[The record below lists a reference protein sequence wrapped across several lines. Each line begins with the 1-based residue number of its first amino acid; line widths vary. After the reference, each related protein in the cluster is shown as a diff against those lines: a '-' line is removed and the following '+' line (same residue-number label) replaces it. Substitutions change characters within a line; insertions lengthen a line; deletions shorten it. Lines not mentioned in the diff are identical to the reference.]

1 MIVKKGQLT
10 TRVARKLSER
20 YGSRGLDVL
29 YAHGERGTDPEE
41 QLGLIVCW
49 FGSKDTRDSHLAF
62 PDIAVVSQDSSR
74 VLVLIEIE
82 ESSAPPKKLMGDA
95 LTTLIGDHITFQ
107 ERRELKVGLWTRLVV
122 LAKADKVAMGIPRLK
137 LLQERL
143 NEIKGQLRS
152 GNASVQQVVIG
163 TFRDESDL
171 ETKLFREIE
180 KALVSNV

>member
-1 MIVKKGQLT
+1 M
-10 TRVARKLSER
+10 
-20 YGSRGLDVL
+20 
-29 YAHGERGTDPEE
+29 
-41 QLGLIVCW
+41 
-49 FGSKDTRDSHLAF
+49 
-62 PDIAVVSQDSSR
+62 
-74 VLVLIEIE
+74 LIEIE
-82 ESSAPPKKLMGDA
+82 ESSAPPKKLMADT

-107 ERRELKVGLWTRLVV
+107 GRRELKVGSWTRLVV

>member
-1 MIVKKGQLT
+1 MG
-10 TRVARKLSER
+10 R
-20 YGSRGLDVL
+20 
-29 YAHGERGTDPEE
+29 
-41 QLGLIVCW
+41 IVCW

-82 ESSAPPKKLMGDA
+82 ESSAPPKKLMADA

-107 ERRELKVGLWTRLVV
+107 GRRELKVGLWTRIVV

-143 NEIKGQLRS
+143 NEIRGQLRS

-163 TFRDESDL
+163 TFQDQTNL
-171 ETKLFREIE
+171 KAKLFREIE

>member
-1 MIVKKGQLT
+1 MT
-10 TRVARKLSER
+10 TRIARKLSER
-20 YGSRGLDVL
+20 YSSRPLDVL
-29 YAHGERGTDPEE
+29 YSHGERGTDPEE

-62 PDIAVVSQDSSR
+62 PDIAVVSQGSSR

-82 ESSAPPKKLMGDA
+82 ESSAPPKKLMADA

-107 ERRELKVGLWTRLVV
+107 GRRELKVGPWTRLVV
-122 LAKADKVAMGIPRLK
+122 LTKANKVAMGILRLH

-143 NEIKGQLRS
+143 NEIRGQLRS

-163 TFRDESDL
+163 TFKDQSDL

-180 KALVSNV
+180 KALVSIM

>member
-1 MIVKKGQLT
+1 MIMRKGQLT

-20 YGSRGLDVL
+20 YSSRGLDVL

-62 PDIAVVSQDSSR
+62 PDIAVVSQGSSR

-82 ESSAPPKKLMGDA
+82 ESSAPPKKLMADA
-95 LTTLIGDHITFQ
+95 VTTLIGDHITFQ
-107 ERRELKVGLWTRLVV
+107 GKRELKVGRWTRLVV
-122 LAKADKVAMGIPRLK
+122 LAKADKVAMGTPRLE

-143 NEIKGQLRS
+143 NEIRGQLRT
-152 GNASVQQVVIG
+152 GNASVQQVIIG
-163 TFRDESDL
+163 TFHDETDL
-171 ETKLFREIE
+171 ETKLVREIE
-180 KALVSNV
+180 RAPVSNV